1 MKKAWSI
8 VLVIVFVAI
17 LLGATAI
24 GVGYLTGADIE
35 QVYLTLENSP
45 AAVFIMRLAAYWE
58 KGYAMVSGLIA
69 ELPAQLAGLF

>member
-35 QVYLTLENSP
+35 QVYETLESSP
-45 AAVFIMRLAAYWE
+45 AAVFILRLVSYWE
-58 KGYAMVSGLIA
+58 KGVSFFSGLPEMI
-69 ELPAQLAGLF
+69 AGLF